1 MSFLF
6 RVVAVAMIFGSGL
19 SGSLASELEE
29 AKQAYSDC
37 WRKEAPSR
45 LGSVATKLSSA
56 DSIALETMTLCLDE
70 STKLEDIG
78 GINEPI
84 KVRSELAREMVERF
98 DAETKA
104 SLKPF
109 DKPTYRPTNPQ
120 ILFNKDIAFVCSNPS
135 EVNNAWQLAYTK
147 RYELIEQIPGCQP
160 IRENVEVEEI
170 ESFGDVMR
178 IRKITANGKMIT
190 GYTSKKA
197 FMSWSSWAFQACRAA
212 NPDVNFD
219 ICFDASRP
227 SQ

>member
-1 MSFLF
+1 M
-6 RVVAVAMIFGSGL
+6 
-19 SGSLASELEE
+19 
-29 AKQAYSDC
+29 
-37 WRKEAPSR
+37 
-45 LGSVATKLSSA
+45 ATKLSSA

-147 RYELIEQIPGCQP
+147 R
-160 IRENVEVEEI
+160 

>member
-1 MSFLF
+1 MRLLF
-6 RVVAVAMIFGSGL
+6 RVIALATIFLNSAAVSQ
-19 SGSLASELEE
+19 ASELEE
-29 AKQAYSDC
+29 AKKAFSEC
-37 WRKEAPSR
+37 WRREAPSR
-45 LGSVATKLSSA
+45 IGSVATKLSSA
-56 DSIALETMTLCLDE
+56 DSIALETMTLCPDE

-84 KVRSELAREMVERF
+84 KVRSELAREMVVKF

-109 DKPTYRPTNPQ
+109 DKPTYPPTNPQ

-147 RYELIEQIPGCQP
+147 RYELIVQIPGCQP
-160 IRENVEVEEI
+160 LRENVEVEEI

-178 IRKITANGKMIT
+178 VRKITSNGKIIT

-197 FMSWSSWAFQACRAA
+197 FLSWSGWAFQACRAA
-212 NPDVNFD
+212 NPDVKFD

-227 SQ
+227 SN